1 MSDTNC
7 KNYFKSDGK
16 RSGVQAYT
24 DLWIR
29 LIDELEC
36 AKANLPD
43 GH

>member
-1 MSDTNC
+1 MRDTNC
-7 KNYFKSDGK
+7 KNYFKNDGK
-16 RSGVQAYT
+16 CSGVQGYT